1 MPEQNSEFDLPLLP
15 PKPVTSWILG
25 PKDFLFKYLHYLP
38 WILVCGSFFLVLAY
52 LKVRF
57 STPIFRVQS
66 SILVKNEQGEGGG
79 ARGNQQFEDIFS
91 SEGSVNLNNEIE
103 VLKSR
108 PIMERVVRD
117 LKLQTYYYNTGRI
130 RSSLVYP
137 NQPFAL
143 ETLQL
148 ADSTANFEC
157 KITLLD
163 TSKFLLN
170 QNKLPIAVGQPFEI
184 RGNRFC
190 IRNNPNI
197 DFSTF
202 GSKEFKVGW
211 RPASNAA
218 VELIEAFK
226 VGPVADQSTILTL
239 SFTGENTTLGRDV
252 LNTLMAVYDSVI
264 IEDKNRLSNNTLHF
278 IDKMMYELSDTLRN
292 VEGTMKTYIIKNQ
305 AFNIDDQ
312 SKAYLNNIGED
323 SKERDQLN
331 LKLSVLNWML
341 NYIGNKNNIYELVP
355 TNLGIEEPAL
365 SQLISEYN
373 RVQLEREANLKTTK
387 PDNPLILAMN
397 SALEKLRTS
406 MYQALSNVKQ
416 QYMISGQSLDK
427 REQDLQGHISALPG
441 KSMQL
446 LTIQRQQKILEELYS
461 FLLQKRMETSI
472 SSAST
477 ISNSRLLEPA
487 ISSGSL
493 VSPDVKKIYTLYL
506 MLGVLIPVGIVA
518 LIELMRDKISNR
530 MDVEKHT
537 SAPILGEIGH
547 SNAEHTL
554 IVTTNSR
561 KLIAEQF
568 RIVRTNLQ
576 YMISKKE
583 KQVVMIT
590 SSFSGEGKS
599 FVSTNM
605 GAVMALTGKRT
616 VIMEFDIRKPKII
629 SGLDLKRKMGITNF
643 IIGKSTFED
652 LLIKVEGI
660 EDLYVIP
667 CGPIPPNP
675 SELLLDPRLDELME
689 KVKAQFDVVIMDT
702 APVGLVSDAV
712 NLGRFADC
720 TIYIIREGHTFRKQ
734 VSMIDQFYVQKKL
747 PRLCLLL
754 NDIKPQR
761 SYYGGYYGGYGYSGS
776 YGYGSESSYFEEDTS
791 AKKGG
796 FFRWL
801 KSGVR
806 KLFGLKA

>member
-1 MPEQNSEFDLPLLP
+1 MAEPNTEFDLPLHS
-15 PKPVTSWILG
+15 PKPLSSWILG

-38 WILVCGSFFLVLAY
+38 WILVCGSFFLILAY

-66 SILVKNEQGEGGG
+66 SILVKNEMEEGGG
-79 ARGNQQFEDIFS
+79 HGSQQFDDLFNS
-91 SEGSVNLNNEIE
+91 QGSVNLNNEVQ

-117 LKLQTYYYNTGRI
+117 LRLQTYYYNTGRI

-137 NQPFAL
+137 NPPFTLEAL
-143 ETLQL
+143 HLP
-148 ADSTANFEC
+148 DSTGGFEC
-157 KITLLD
+157 KIVLVD
-163 TSKFLLN
+163 TSSFLLN
-170 QNKLPIAVGQPFEI
+170 QNKTPMQVGQPFEV
-184 RGNRFC
+184 RGNVFC
-190 IRNNPNI
+190 ILKNSNA
-197 DFSTF
+197 DFNTF
-202 GSKEFKVGW
+202 GTKEFKVGW

-218 VELIEAFK
+218 EDLLDAFK

-239 SFTGENTTLGRDV
+239 SFTGENTSLGRDV
-252 LNTLMAVYDSVI
+252 LNTLMAVYDTVI
-264 IEDKNRLSNNTLHF
+264 IEDKNRLSTNTLRF
-278 IDKMMYELSDTLRN
+278 IDKMMYELSDTLKN
-292 VEGTMKTYIIKNQ
+292 VEGSMKKYIIKNQ
-305 AFNIDDQ
+305 AFDIDEQ
-312 SKAYLNNIGED
+312 SKNFMANIGED

-331 LKLSVLNWML
+331 LKISIVNWML
-341 NYIGNKNNIYELVP
+341 NYIGDKKNIYELVP
-355 TNLGIEEPAL
+355 TNLGVEEPAL
-365 SQLISEYN
+365 GQLIVEYN
-373 RVQLEREANLKTTK
+373 RIQLEREANLKTTK

-397 SALEKLRTS
+397 SALEKVRRNI
-406 MYQALSNVKQ
+406 YGALENVKQ
-416 QYMISGQSLDK
+416 AYLISGESLDK
-427 REQDLQGHISALPG
+427 RQEDLQGHISALPG

-487 ISSGSL
+487 MNTGVL
-493 VSPDVKKIYTLYL
+493 VSPDIKKIYTLYL
-506 MLGVLIPVGIVA
+506 MLGILIPVGIA
-518 LIELMRDKISNR
+518 SLIELLRDKVSSRI
-530 MDVEKHT
+530 DVEKHT

-547 SNAEHTL
+547 SNSEQTL

-583 KQVVMIT
+583 KQVIMIT

-643 IIGKSTFED
+643 IIGKSSFED

-747 PRLCLLL
+747 PRLSLLL

-776 YGYGSESSYFEEDTS
+776 YGYGSESSYFEDEGGEG
-791 AKKGG
+791 KG
-796 FFRWL
+796 WSIL
-801 KSGVR
+801 KGIKR
-806 KLFGLKA
+806 GLKKLFG

>member
-1 MPEQNSEFDLPLLP
+1 MAEPNTEFDLPILP
-15 PKPVTSWILG
+15 PKPVSSWILG

-38 WILVCGSFFLVLAY
+38 WILICGSFFLILAY

-66 SILVKNEQGEGGG
+66 SILVKNEQEGGG
-79 ARGNQQFEDIFS
+79 GGHGNPQFDDLFN
-91 SEGSVNLNNEIE
+91 SEGSINLNNEVQ

-108 PIMERVVRD
+108 PMMERVVKD

-137 NQPFAL
+137 NPPFTLEAL
-143 ETLQL
+143 RL
-148 ADSTANFEC
+148 ADSTAAFEC
-157 KITLLD
+157 KIVLVD
-163 TSKFLLN
+163 TSAFLLN
-170 QNKLPIAVGQPFEI
+170 QNKTPMQLGQPFEI
-184 RGNRFC
+184 RGNLFR
-190 IRNNPNI
+190 IQKNQNV
-197 DFSTF
+197 DFNTF
-202 GSKEFKVGW
+202 GTKEFKVGW
-211 RPASNAA
+211 RPAAIAA
-218 VELIEAFK
+218 EDLLEAFT

-239 SFTGENTTLGRDV
+239 SFTGENTSLGRDI
-252 LNTLMAVYDSVI
+252 LNTLMAVYDTVI
-264 IEDKNRLSNNTLHF
+264 IEDKNRLSTNTLHF
-278 IDKMMYELSDTLRN
+278 IDKMMYELSDTLRH
-292 VEGTMKTYIIKNQ
+292 VEGSMTKYIIKNQ
-305 AFNIDDQ
+305 AFDIDEQ
-312 SKAYLNNIGED
+312 SRNFMTNIGED

-331 LKLSVLNWML
+331 LKMSVINWML
-341 NYIGNKNNIYELVP
+341 NYIGDKKNIYELVP
-355 TNLGIEEPAL
+355 TNLGVEEPAL
-365 SQLISEYN
+365 GQLIVEYN

-397 SALEKLRTS
+397 SALEKIRRNI
-406 MYQALSNVKQ
+406 YQVLENVKQ
-416 QYMISGQSLDK
+416 AYLISGESLDK
-427 REQDLQGHISALPG
+427 RQEDLQGHISALPG

-446 LTIQRQQKILEELYS
+446 LTIQRQRNILEELYS

-487 ISSGSL
+487 MNAGVL
-493 VSPDVKKIYTLYL
+493 VSPDIKKIYTLYL
-506 MLGVLIPVGIVA
+506 MLGILIPVGIA
-518 LIELMRDKISNR
+518 SLIELLRDKVSNR

-547 SNAEHTL
+547 SNSEQTL

-576 YMISKKE
+576 YMVSKKE
-583 KQVVMIT
+583 KQVIMIT

-629 SGLDLKRKMGITNF
+629 SGLELKRKMGITNF
-643 IIGKSTFED
+643 IIGKSSFED

-675 SELLLDPRLDELME
+675 SELLLDPRLDELMQ
-689 KVKAQFDVVIMDT
+689 KVKEEFDVVIMDT

-776 YGYGSESSYFEEDTS
+776 YGYGSESSYFEDES
-791 AKKGG
+791 REGKGG
-796 FFRWL
+796 SLL
-801 KSGVR
+801 KWIKRSFKKV
-806 KLFGLKA
+806 FG